1 MAQEPIASPREGL
14 ERREARAASSPPSP
28 ASSLDVWDAELF
40 VLRGADRHD
49 LVRRAHTLHGFLGAT
64 AGVALKDLAYSLNAE
79 LTPGGSRL
87 ALVAGSVAELQERLT
102 AAALRL
108 ADPARAQI
116 KDTLGIYYFDRPLYP
131 DGRLALLFP
140 GEGAQYLNML
150 ADLYPHFPEVK
161 QCFDDAD
168 RLADRASQRHR
179 HAFSRVFLV
188 AEDAPADE
196 IVEAERALRQLDNAM
211 LSVLLADWAMFRLLS
226 QLGLK
231 PAAVAGHS
239 MGEMAALA
247 AAGCIDGTAYLME
260 QIVASIKIL
269 LSKETAGEMAGAV
282 LLAVGAGK
290 DLVGK
295 IIGDSPGR
303 GVFLAM
309 DNCPHQSVVV
319 GPATQ
324 MAAVEADLHARRILC
339 ERLPFDRP
347 YHTPLFEPYLGAL
360 HELFRTIAFR
370 AAHTAIY
377 SCSTGR
383 LFPPEPAA
391 IRLQAVEHYAT
402 PVEFTRLIESMHAD
416 GVRLFVESGPRGN
429 LTSFVEDILR
439 GKTFA
444 ALASNL
450 PRRSGLAQL
459 NHLAGQ
465 LAAHHVP
472 LDLDHLYRRRDPKG
486 VSWAPMKSFPVA
498 VALTTNG
505 HRAEAMAVGSGATPA
520 AAADL
525 PPLETPAAGR
535 GAVVARY
542 LAVMEQF
549 LDDQRELMEGYLA
562 RRSESGDGAHAAVAP
577 SRDGDDPPVASV
589 LPLLRTAEI
598 VRLDA
603 GKDVLVRRRLDLA
616 EDLFA
621 LHHTVGGQ
629 TVSKV
634 DPSQHGLPVMPMT
647 FSLEIMAEVAALLA
661 PGLTVVGLRGIRL
674 YRWLAF
680 DEEEPTTIEVSA
692 RVLADAPSEPGVMA
706 QVAVE
711 IRDLG
716 SSAKP
721 ASARGPA
728 GLGTVLL
735 AERYPEPPP
744 VGEYRLTNEHPS
756 RIPVDI
762 WYRNLFHGPLFQ
774 GGQPGGRSGDEG
786 IEKEV
791 VVLPRQE
798 LFRSDPDP
806 RFLTDPVLLDVA
818 MHPLAAWHLEFPDQ
832 SGRILLPIELDRIDL
847 FGPRPDVGARFTSR
861 ASILATS
868 YRHFVHGVDVIG
880 PDGKMWCRIHR
891 LKYWR
896 FYVPFAKV
904 NFHGPKDE
912 YFISREWKLA
922 LPSSPVPAAC
932 IRLDMPA
939 DQKQAAMRLVTA
951 KVTLSPPEWDEF
963 RAGAGH
969 EQRQTEWLFGRLA
982 AKDAVRV
989 LWHARHGERL
999 FPADIVIER
1008 DGHGR
1013 PVARPRGPGSFE
1025 PFPTISLAHTE
1036 DVAAGL
1042 AAVAPHAGIDV
1053 ERIRPRDAGFE
1064 SIAFD
1069 DDERRLLDRLGPDR
1083 DEWIARLWCAKEAV
1097 AKGLGRGLVDGS
1109 KAVAVRHADRETGV
1123 VKVALGPTLAGIF
1136 PEWSADRMIA
1146 HTVRDDDLVVAVSF
1160 CERDST

>member
-1 MAQEPIASPREGL
+1 MAISRGEL
-14 ERREARAASSPPSP
+14 EKRQAEQAVTLAAS
-28 ASSLDVWDAELF
+28 WDAELF
-40 VLRGADRHD
+40 VLRGADRDD
-49 LVRRAHTLHGFLGAT
+49 LVRRADTLNNFLSAT
-64 AGVALKDLAYSLNAE
+64 SDVVLKDLAYSLNSA
-79 LTPGGSRL
+79 LASGGSRL
-87 ALVAGSVAELQERLT
+87 ALVAGSMAELQARLT
-102 AAALRL
+102 AAVQRL

-116 KDTLGIYYFDRPLYP
+116 KDSLGIYYFDRPLYRE
-131 DGRLALLFP
+131 GSLALLFP

-150 ADLYPHFPEVK
+150 ADLCPHFPEVK
-161 QCFDDAD
+161 QSFDHGD
-168 RLADRASQRHR
+168 RLADRASPADRP
-179 HAFSRVFLV
+179 AFSRVFLV
-188 AEDAPADE
+188 ADNAPPEERA
-196 IVEAERALRQLDNAM
+196 EAERALRELDHAM
-211 LSVLLADWAMFRLLS
+211 FSVLLADWAMFRLLS
-226 QLGLK
+226 KLGLK
-231 PAAVAGHS
+231 PAAMAGHS
-239 MGEMAALA
+239 MGEMAALG
-247 AAGCIDGTAYLME
+247 AAGCIDGDALVLE
-260 QIVASIKIL
+260 QIVAAMTVL
-269 LSKETAGEMAGAV
+269 LSRETTGELAAAV
-282 LLAVGAGK
+282 LLAVSAGK
-290 DLVGK
+290 DVVGK
-295 IIGDSPGR
+295 IIGDQG
-303 GVFLAM
+303 GNVFLAM

-319 GPATQ
+319 GPPPL
-324 MAAVEADLHARRILC
+324 MAAVEAELLARHILC

-347 YHTPLFEPYLGAL
+347 YHTPLFQPYLRTL
-360 HELFRTIAFR
+360 HELFETLVFR
-370 AAHTAIY
+370 AGGTPVY

-383 LFPPEPAA
+383 LFPSAPAD
-391 IRLQAVEHYAT
+391 IRRQAVEHYAS
-402 PVEFTRLIESMHAD
+402 PVEFTRLIETMHAD

-439 GKTFA
+439 GKQFA

-486 VSWAPMKSFPVA
+486 VSWERAVTVLPVGPA
-498 VALTTNG
+498 RDGNG
-505 HRAEAMAVGSGATPA
+505 HPAVSRGGASA
-520 AAADL
+520 
-525 PPLETPAAGR
+525 PPSDMPLTVAPTAGR
-535 GAVVARY
+535 GAVAAQY
-542 LAVMEQF
+542 LGVMEQF
-549 LDDQRELMEGYLA
+549 LEDQREIVEAYFL
-562 RRSESGDGAHAAVAP
+562 RRRGSEDRNRAVVALPRSGEDRPSPAAA
-577 SRDGDDPPVASV
+577 
-589 LPLLRTAEI
+589 LPLLRSAEI
-598 VRLDA
+598 VRLEA
-603 GKDVLVRRRLDLA
+603 GKEVVVRRRLDLA

-629 TVSKV
+629 AVSKV
-634 DPSQHGLPVMPMT
+634 DPNQHGLPVMPMT
-647 FSLEIMAEVAALLA
+647 FSLELMAEAGALLA
-661 PGLTVVGLRGIRL
+661 PGLTVTSLKGIRL
-674 YRWLAF
+674 FRWLAF

-692 RVLADAPSEPGVMA
+692 RVLADAPREPGAMA

-721 ASARGPA
+721 AAARGPA
-728 GLGTVLL
+728 GLGVVLL
-735 AERYPEPPP
+735 AEQHPEAPPA
-744 VGEYRLTNEHPS
+744 GEFPLTNEHPP
-756 RIPVDI
+756 RIPVEVM
-762 WYRNLFHGPLFQ
+762 YRNLFHGPLFQ
-774 GGQPGGRSGDEG
+774 GGQPGGRVGDEG

-791 VVLPRQE
+791 VVLPRGQ

-806 RFLTDPVLLDVA
+806 AFLADPVLLDVA
-818 MHPLAAWHLEFPDQ
+818 THPMAAWHLEFPDQ
-832 SGRILLPIELDRIDL
+832 SGRILLPIELDKIDL

-1008 DGHGR
+1008 DRHGR
-1013 PVARPRGPGSFE
+1013 PVARARGPEGLE

-1053 ERIRPRDAGFE
+1053 ERIRPRDSGFE
-1064 SIAFD
+1064 RIAFD

-1083 DEWIARLWCAKEAV
+1083 DEWLARFWCAKEAV
-1097 AKGLGRGLVDGS
+1097 AKALGRGLVDGS
-1109 KAVAVRHADRETGV
+1109 KAVAVRQVDRQTGV
-1123 VKVALGPTLAGIF
+1123 IKVALGPTLATIF
-1136 PEWSADRMIA
+1136 PEWRADRIIA
-1146 HTVRDDDLVVAVSF
+1146 HTVRDDDLVVAISF